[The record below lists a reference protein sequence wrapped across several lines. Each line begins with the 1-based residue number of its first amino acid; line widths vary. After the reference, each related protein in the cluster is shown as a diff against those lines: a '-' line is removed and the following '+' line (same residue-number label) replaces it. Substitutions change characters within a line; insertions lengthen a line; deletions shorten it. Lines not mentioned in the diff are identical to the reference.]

1 MKRLLAS
8 VLALAMVLGVCLMAG
23 CGNDDTPATTTTKKD
38 TPVAT
43 TTGNN
48 DNQTTEPNGNN
59 DNPAA
64 TTTAGGE
71 DVVTTTEAPVETEW
85 EGYTKVPGMEN
96 ITFRGKKFVI
106 AGYQDCA
113 DGFNSIREVYSEDTD
128 AIAVAA
134 RERNAM
140 VEALYD
146 CTIEFNGS
154 DAPGTLV
161 NNEVTSGKK
170 TIDIYT
176 SKYAVGYYKNTYNL
190 YTLGMDLTAEW
201 WDQNYVAA
209 NTMKNNSGA
218 DTLFGIV
225 GDFALSAA
233 SLTHAIM
240 FNKNVYETS
249 VVQKTGYDIYQLV
262 RDGEWTMDIFIE
274 MIKAGAND
282 VSGNQTIDYSEGD
295 IVGWATTTHATHGL
309 HIASGLSIIS
319 TENGVM
325 KFNVQNDVAQW
336 DTVIDKAIEVWALP
350 EHDNTGYSDG
360 QTAIVSGKA
369 LFYSDI
375 IQKLEE
381 STLKDSDTAVG
392 LVPYPKYSSTQ
403 ENYSHYVD
411 NHLMTYHVPTSVS
424 EIEEVGDFFEVYAAH
439 STAIVRPA
447 WIDAYAYEY
456 CGDADSGEMLDIILD
471 TRSYDPGYLVFSTIE
486 GEISNMISS
495 GKNNVTKWVD
505 KRAASIAGAGGLIEE
520 RVKAIS
526 EVDA

>member
-1 MKRLLAS
+1 MKRLLAF
-8 VLALAMVLGVCLMAG
+8 VLALAMVCGVCLMAG
-23 CGNDDTPATTTTKKD
+23 CGDDTTTTTTTKKD
-38 TPVAT
+38 TPAV
-43 TTGNN
+43 
-48 DNQTTEPNGNN
+48 
-59 DNPAA
+59 
-64 TTTAGGE
+64 TTTAGDKPTVTTNGDEPTTTTVVGGE
-71 DVVTTTEAPVETEW
+71 EDTETTTEAPLETEW
-85 EGYTKVPGMEN
+85 DGYTKLPGMEN

-113 DGFNSIREVYSEDTD
+113 DGFDSIREVYSEDTD

-134 RERNAM
+134 RERNDM

-161 NNEVTSGKK
+161 NNEVTSGKH

-176 SKYAVGYYKNTYNL
+176 SKYASAYYKNMYNL
-190 YTLGMDLTAEW
+190 YTLDMDLTADW
-201 WDQNYVAA
+201 WDQNYV
-209 NTMKNNSGA
+209 NTHTVKNNSGA
-218 DTLFGIV
+218 NTLFGIV

-240 FNKNVYETS
+240 FNKNVYETA
-249 VVQKTGYDIYQLV
+249 VAQKLNLDIYQLV
-262 RDGEWTMDIFIE
+262 RDGEWTMDVFIE
-274 MIKAGAND
+274 MIKAGATD

-295 IVGWATTTHATHGL
+295 VVGWATTTHATHGL
-309 HIASGLSIIS
+309 HVASDLSIIS
-319 TENGVM
+319 TTNGVM
-325 KFNVQNDVAQW
+325 KFNVQENVAQW
-336 DTVIDKAIEVWALP
+336 DSVITKAIEVWALP

-360 QTAIVSGKA
+360 QNALVSGNA

-375 IQKLEE
+375 IRKLEE
-381 STLKDSDTAVG
+381 STLKNSDTAVG
-392 LVPYPKYSSTQ
+392 LVPYPKYSTTQ
-403 ENYSHYVD
+403 ENYRHYVD

-424 EIEEVGDFFEVYAAH
+424 EITELGDFFEVYAAH

-456 CGDADSGEMLDIILD
+456 CGDADSGEMLNIILD

-486 GEISNMISS
+486 GEISNMIST

-505 KRAASIAGAGGLIEE
+505 KRATSIAGPGGLIEE
-520 RVKAIS
+520 RIKGIS